1 MPVVRVVQAFIYFL
15 RICRIYVS
23 RFRNDSLFS
32 IDFTCLALL
41 VEDYALFP
49 GWLNHIV
56 ES

>member
-1 MPVVRVVQAFIYFL
+1 MPVVRVVAFISFL
-15 RICRIYVS
+15 RICSIYVS
-23 RFRNDSLFS
+23 RFRNDSFLS

-49 GWLNHIV
+49 DWLNHIV